1 MLPVSGSL
9 FTLITRPALSTMP
22 QHQSRS
28 QLSAHGVP
36 RAHHDMLGPSSEQTA
51 RIRERGC
58 KIVCD
63 DLVKIA
69 PCCARCVIPWERVC
83 VIRDDRILHC
93 AMTLALPYRYRVST
107 PHRSDLAK
115 NGKNQASSEI
125 LPNMASTAEV
135 CKDSFS
141 WLPSS
146 GTTSHD
152 TFRDPCGMAAQ
163 STRITTLSATQ
174 LL

>member
-1 MLPVSGSL
+1 MRSSSLPRGETWPLSYPIMLPLPRSL
-9 FTLITRPALSTMP
+9 FISMTRLALSNMP

-28 QLSAHGVP
+28 LLPAHGVS

-51 RIRERGC
+51 KIRERGC

-83 VIRDDRILHC
+83 VIPDDRILHC
-93 AMTLALPYRYRVST
+93 AMTLALPYGTRA
-107 PHRSDLAK
+107 PKLHRSDLAW

-135 CKDSFS
+135 CKDI
-141 WLPSS
+141 LP
-146 GTTSHD
+146 
-152 TFRDPCGMAAQ
+152 
-163 STRITTLSATQ
+163 
-174 LL
+174 